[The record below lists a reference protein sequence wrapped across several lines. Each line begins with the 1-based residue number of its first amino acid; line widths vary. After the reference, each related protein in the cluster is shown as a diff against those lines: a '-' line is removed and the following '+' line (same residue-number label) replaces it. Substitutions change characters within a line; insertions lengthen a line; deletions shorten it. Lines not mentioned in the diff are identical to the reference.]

1 MHYNIEGIY
10 KLVYTK
16 KDGFMAT
23 IQSKTSRGHKY
34 WYIVE
39 SKRVNGKPRPIV
51 LAYLGKA
58 DGLLKRL
65 KGITSGIRLKSYSHG
80 GVGALLKMASGL
92 DVVTIINKYIE
103 SKRYYRP
110 KKPMS
115 NNLTAGITLLLAAI
129 GRVCMP
135 TSKRGWQSWA
145 RTTTLQY
152 LLRCSLSKLDS
163 QHFWDLMD
171 ALPVDNIPK
180 VEADILANVFKIYN
194 IESDSLFFDTTNF
207 FTYIDSTNI
216 RSTIAKRGRNKQKRH
231 DLRQIGL
238 AMVVTKADMIPLFHL
253 AYDGNITDTVVFRK
267 VIQKVKER
275 LKKLELD
282 PGRHTI
288 VFDRGNNSK
297 RNLAIIEKL
306 ELYYVGALTPYHHKK
321 LIEEATCN
329 FKEININGSLLKF
342 YRDRK
347 IIWGHERTV
356 VVFISSKLKAGRIRG
371 IYQSISKIEKN
382 LEELKISLA
391 SPKAKKRDRDKLEER
406 VVSIVKGQYIKN
418 IINWSLEEVS
428 DGRFILKFSINYKL
442 LKKIEDDLGFRI
454 IMTNRHNWSTA
465 SIIEAYHGQSKI
477 ENAFKNLKN
486 PYHLTIKPQ
495 FHWTD
500 HNVKVHMF
508 ICVLGYLLAAIAWR
522 RVRLSTQFKITLDT
536 LFDTLNN
543 IRLATV
549 LEESKTPGAVKAI
562 YKLEEMSAMENT
574 LMEALEIKDLH
585 NNRLKVNGVGVY
597 N

>member
-1 MHYNIEGIY
+1 
-10 KLVYTK
+10 
-16 KDGFMAT
+16 MAT
-23 IQSKTSRGHKY
+23 IQSKVSRGHKY

-58 DGLLKRL
+58 DSLLRRL

-80 GVGALLKMASGL
+80 GVGALLNIASRL
-92 DVVTIINKYIE
+92 DVAAIINKYID
-103 SKRYYRP
+103 SKRKYRP

-115 NNLTAGITLLLAAI
+115 NNLTAGITITLAAI

-135 TSKRGWQSWA
+135 TSKRGWLSWA
-145 RTTTLQY
+145 KTTTLQY
-152 LLRCSLSKLDS
+152 LLRCSLSKIDS

-171 ALPVDNIPK
+171 ALPVDKIPE

-207 FTYIDSTNI
+207 FTYIDSTNV
-216 RSTIAKRGRNKQKRH
+216 RSTIARRGRNKQKRH
-231 DLRQIGL
+231 DLRQTGL
-238 AMVVTKADMIPLFHL
+238 AMVVTKAYMIPLFHL
-253 AYDGNITDTVVFRK
+253 SYDGNIADTVVFRK
-267 VIQKVKER
+267 TVAKVKER
-275 LKKLELD
+275 LEKLGLAL
-282 PGRHTI
+282 GKHTI

-297 RNLAIIEKL
+297 RNLATLEKL
-306 ELYYVGALTPYHHKK
+306 KLHYVGALTPYHHKK
-321 LIEEATCN
+321 LIADATGN
-329 FKEININGSLLKF
+329 FKEVNIDGTVLKF
-342 YRDRK
+342 HRDK
-347 IIWGHERTV
+347 QVIWGHERTV

-371 IYQSISKIEKN
+371 IYQSLTKIEDN
-382 LEELKISLA
+382 LKELKASLA
-391 SPKAKKRDRDKLEER
+391 SPKAKKRDRGKLEEKI
-406 VVSIVKGQYIKN
+406 VSIVKGQYIKN
-418 IINWSLEEVS
+418 VINWELEEIS
-428 DGRFILKFSINYKL
+428 DGKFILEFYINYKL
-442 LKKIEDDLGFRI
+442 LKKIEDSLGFRI
-454 IMTNRHNWSTA
+454 IMTNRHSWSTT
-465 SIIEAYHGQSKI
+465 SIIGAYHGQSKI

-486 PYHLTIKPQ
+486 PYHLAITPQ

-500 HNVKVHMF
+500 HKIRVHMF
-508 ICVLGYLLAAIAWR
+508 ICVLGYLLAATTWR
-522 RVRLSTQFKITLDT
+522 RVRLSTQFNGTLDT

-574 LMEALEIKDLH
+574 LMEVLEIKDLH
-585 NNRLKVNGVGVY
+585 NNRPKFNGVGVY

>member
-1 MHYNIEGIY
+1 
-10 KLVYTK
+10 
-16 KDGFMAT
+16 MAT
-23 IQSKTSRGHKY
+23 IQSKVSRGHKY

-39 SKRVNGKPRPIV
+39 SKRINGKPRPIV

-58 DGLLKRL
+58 ESLLRRL

-80 GVGALLKMASGL
+80 GVGALLDIASKL
-92 DVVTIINKYIE
+92 DVAAIINKYIE
-103 SKRYYRP
+103 SKRKYRP

-115 NNLTAGITLLLAAI
+115 NNLTAGITLTLAAI

-145 RTTTLQY
+145 KTTTLKY
-152 LLRCSLSKLDS
+152 LLRCSLSKIDS

-171 ALPVDNIPK
+171 ALPVDKISK
-180 VEADILANVFKIYN
+180 VEAEILANVFKIYN

-207 FTYIDSTNI
+207 FTYIDSTNV
-216 RSTIAKRGRNKQKRH
+216 RSTIAQRGRNKQKRH

-253 AYDGNITDTVVFRK
+253 SYDGNITDTVVFRK
-267 VIQKVKER
+267 VIAKVGQR
-275 LKKLELD
+275 LEKLGLD
-282 PGRHTI
+282 LGRHTI

-297 RNLAIIEKL
+297 RNLATLEKL
-306 ELYYVGALTPYHHKK
+306 RLHYVGALTPYHHKK
-321 LIEEATCN
+321 LIEDAKGS
-329 FKEININGSLLKF
+329 FKEINIDGSILKF
-342 YRDRK
+342 HRDRK
-347 IIWGHERTV
+347 VIWGHERTV
-356 VVFISSKLKAGRIRG
+356 VIFISSKLKAGRIRG
-371 IYQSISKIEKN
+371 IYQSLKKIEER
-382 LEELKISLA
+382 LGELKTSL
-391 SPKAKKRDRDKLEER
+391 SGPRAKKRDRDSLEEKIA
-406 VVSIVKGQYIKN
+406 SIAKGQYVKN
-418 IINWSLEEVS
+418 IINWSLEEIS
-428 DGRFILKFSINYKL
+428 DGRFILEFYINYKL

-454 IMTNRHNWSTA
+454 IMTNRHSWSTA
-465 SIIEAYHGQSKI
+465 SIIKAYHGQSTI

-486 PYHLTIKPQ
+486 PYHLAITPQ

-500 HNVKVHMF
+500 DKVRVHMF
-508 ICVLGYLLAAIAWR
+508 ICVLGYLLASIAWR
-522 RVRLSTQFKITLDT
+522 KVRLCTQFSGTLDT
-536 LFDTLNN
+536 LLDTLNN

-562 YKLEEMSAMENT
+562 YKLEEMSSMENT

-585 NNRLKVNGVGVY
+585 NSHLNVNGVGVY

>member
-1 MHYNIEGIY
+1 
-10 KLVYTK
+10 
-16 KDGFMAT
+16 MAT

-58 DGLLKRL
+58 DGLLRRL
-65 KGITSGIRLKSYSHG
+65 KGLTDGIRLKSYSHG
-80 GVGALLKMASGL
+80 AVAALLKIASEL
-92 DVVTIINKYIE
+92 DIPVIINKYID
-103 SKRYYRP
+103 SKRHYRP
-110 KKPMS
+110 KKPLS
-115 NNLTAGITLLLAAI
+115 NSLTAGITLLLAAI

-145 RTTTLQY
+145 KTTTLQY
-152 LLRCSLSKLDS
+152 LLRCSLSKIDS

-171 ALPVDNIPK
+171 ALPVGKIPR
-180 VEADILANVFKIYN
+180 VEADILANVFKTYG

-207 FTYIDSTNI
+207 FTYIDSTNT
-216 RSTIAKRGRNKQKRH
+216 RSTIARRGRNKQKRH

-253 AYDGNITDTVVFRK
+253 TYNGNIADTVVFRK
-267 VIQKVKER
+267 VIGNVGLR
-275 LKKLELD
+275 MKKLGLD
-282 PGRHTI
+282 QDRHTI
-288 VFDRGNNSK
+288 IFDRGNNSK
-297 RNLAIIEKL
+297 QNLAIIEKL
-306 ELYYVGALTPYHHKK
+306 GLFYVGALTPYHHKK
-321 LIEEATCN
+321 LIADAKDS
-329 FKEININGSLLKF
+329 FKEINISGSLLKF
-342 YRDRK
+342 YRDRQK
-347 IIWGHERTV
+347 IWGQERTV
-356 VVFISSKLKAGRIRG
+356 VIFISSKLKAGRIRG
-371 IYQSISKIEKN
+371 IYQSLKKIEKN

-391 SPKAKKRDRDKLEER
+391 SPRAKKRDRGSLEER
-406 VVSIVKGQYIKN
+406 VASIVKGQYVKN

-428 DGRFILKFSINYKL
+428 DGRFVLKFAVDYKL

-454 IMTNRHNWSTA
+454 IMTNRHSWSTA
-465 SIIEAYHGQSKI
+465 SIIKAYHGQSKI

-500 HNVKVHMF
+500 HNVEVHMF

-522 RVRLSTQFKITLDT
+522 KARLSLKFSGTLDT
-536 LFDTLNN
+536 LLDTLNN

-549 LEESKTPGAVKAI
+549 LEDSKTPGAVKAM
-562 YKLEEMSAMENT
+562 YKLEEMSADENI

-585 NNRLKVNGVGVY
+585 NNRPRFNGVGVY